1 MGEKLPHALALQL
14 TDHLT
19 PALLLSLVTVAVR
32 LVVVAVTNDVGG
44 VPLKATEMTGGGGGG
59 VLEPPPQAV
68 SPIAAAVTAKRWIVL
83 GSLIERLHC
92 LRYAVGSQGEAEIHW
107 NCGSSPDGL
116 PR

>member
-19 PALLLSLVTVAVR
+19 PALLLSLMTFAVR
-32 LVVVAVTNDVGG
+32 LVVVAATSDVGG
-44 VPLKATEMTGGGGGG
+44 VPLKATEMTGGGVGG

-68 SPIAAAVTAKRWIVL
+68 SQIAAAVTAKRWIVL

-107 NCGSSPDGL
+107 NCGSSPDG
-116 PR
+116 PPQ